1 MQEWEAKNKVGDDV
15 SYPGEDVKYD
25 TPEEGLAALM
35 EDVQHFGL
43 MLNGEFLGEAEE
55 ELRWILE
62 GIKSGRY
69 NDVDEETVQQLVA
82 ALDERIGNLE

>member
-1 MQEWEAKNKVGDDV
+1 MQEWEAKNKVGDDI
-15 SYPGEDVKYD
+15 SHPGEDVKYD

-43 MLNGEFLGEAEE
+43 MLNVEFLGEAEE
-55 ELRWILE
+55 ELRWILD

-69 NDVDEETVQQLVA
+69 NVDEETVQQLVA
-82 ALDERIGNLE
+82 ALEERIGRLY

>member
-1 MQEWEAKNKVGDDV
+1 MQEWEAENKAGDDV
-15 SYPGEDVKYD
+15 SYQGEDVKYD

-43 MLNGEFLGEAEE
+43 MLNVEFLGEAEE
-55 ELRWILE
+55 ELRWILD

-69 NDVDEETVQQLVA
+69 NVDEETVQQLVA
-82 ALDERIGNLE
+82 ALEERIGRLV

>member
-1 MQEWEAKNKVGDDV
+1 MQEWEAKNKVGEDIP
-15 SYPGEDVKYD
+15 YPGEDVKYD

-43 MLNGEFLGEAEE
+43 MLNVEFLGEAEE
-55 ELRWILE
+55 ELRWILD

-69 NDVDEETVQQLVA
+69 NVDEETVQQLVA
-82 ALDERIGNLE
+82 ALEERIGRLV